1 MGRFIKIT
9 VAGLLVLAILM
20 VFSQAGIRRMETW
33 ARERP
38 DSSVGQ
44 SLPYTLGS
52 IAYFTF
58 RYELAK
64 DILETNI
71 DTWPNHTKNTDAEFR
86 VAMCLEKMEEFPA
99 AVEAFEAFALEYG
112 GDPRA
117 DSAMNRAAKIKA
129 VQLNNPFGD

>member
-9 VAGLLVLAILM
+9 VAGLVILALLM

-64 DILETNI
+64 DILQTNV
-71 DTWPNHTKNTDAEFR
+71 DAWPTHPKNTSAEFR
-86 VAMCLEKMEEFPA
+86 IAMCFEKMEEYPA
-99 AVEAFEAFALEYG
+99 AVAAYEAFALKYG

-117 DSAMNRAAKIKA
+117 DSAVNRAGKIKA